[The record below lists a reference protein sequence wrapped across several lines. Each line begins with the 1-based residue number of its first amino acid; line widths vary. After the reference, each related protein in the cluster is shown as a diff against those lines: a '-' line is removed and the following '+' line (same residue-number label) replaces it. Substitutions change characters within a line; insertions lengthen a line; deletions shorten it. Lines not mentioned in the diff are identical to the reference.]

1 MMGVDENRNQK
12 EVLLKNRDCKNRKG
26 EKKMKFW
33 LLAFAVLVVSF
44 LLLLEFFPNTLVSMS

>member
-1 MMGVDENRNQK
+1 MGVDENRNQK

>member
-1 MMGVDENRNQK
+1 
-12 EVLLKNRDCKNRKG
+12 
-26 EKKMKFW
+26 MKFW